1 MKIIFLT
8 SKRYERFG
16 TIEADENVS
25 DYLTNVF
32 NKYGKENIMK
42 YEIFHLPEYGF
53 RVGVTIME
61 PDVKEH
67 TAQEAQNLIKV

>member
-8 SKRYERFG
+8 SKRYGGFG
-16 TIEADENVS
+16 SIEADERVS
-25 DYLTNVF
+25 DYLTSVF

-42 YEIFHLPEYGF
+42 HEIFLYSDNDF
-53 RVGVTIME
+53 RVGVTIMV

-67 TAQEAQNLIKV
+67 IAQETKSLIKV